1 MLGCGNDLSVGD
13 AAQQRRWRRA
23 LLAQVAITGE
33 AIAQGAV
40 LASILAGFAFVGA
53 TSTTTRPTAL
63 GYFTAG
69 MLMLVCLWAGLL
81 GLMSENPARRNDLA
95 NIFFFSL
102 GIGSVLFV
110 FATVS
115 HIAGVQGR
123 RTAAWCLALAL
134 VVSVTGLSL
143 AMLARR

>member
-1 MLGCGNDLSVGD
+1 
-13 AAQQRRWRRA
+13 
-23 LLAQVAITGE
+23 
-33 AIAQGAV
+33 
-40 LASILAGFAFVGA
+40 
-53 TSTTTRPTAL
+53 
-63 GYFTAG
+63 

-115 HIAGVQGR
+115 HIAGVHGR
-123 RTAAWCLALAL
+123 RTAAWCLTLAL
-134 VVSVTGLSL
+134 VVSVTGVIL